1 MENNNDAQTIC
12 DKLFDD
18 MIGNNNQFDSP
29 ITNEKGEPM
38 KKFLIYNDFT
48 ASGKGIRQI
57 ENLFRTKYYLHM
69 QMFIPQWVIVQK

>member
-48 ASGKGIRQI
+48 ASGKGIR
-57 ENLFRTKYYLHM
+57 
-69 QMFIPQWVIVQK
+69 